1 MKSKVSVTYSD
12 LLDAF
17 DWVSAGAP
25 GENSAYICF
34 DTGKIYFASS
44 LIELDEELPEDIGDT
59 ARYLEVPHKYDF
71 DLGKNLVFRFAED
84 HLPDDWEKIEGFF
97 HRSGAYRKFK
107 DLLDTRNALDSWH
120 EYEAEAVEKAL
131 REWSEDNELPLEE

>member
-1 MKSKVSVTYSD
+1 MKSNVSVTYSD
-12 LLDAF
+12 LLEAF
-17 DWVSAGAP
+17 DWVSASAP
-25 GENSAYICF
+25 GDNSAYICRA
-34 DTGKIYFASS
+34 TGRIYLASS
-44 LIELDEELPEDIGDT
+44 LIELDEKLPEDIDDA

-107 DLLDTRNALDSWH
+107 DLLDKRNALDGWY
-120 EYEAEAVEKAL
+120 EYEAEAVEKEL
-131 REWSEDNELPLEE
+131 REWSRENELPLEN